1 MLVATAVA
9 TDTRVLREATTLVA
23 AGHQV
28 HVIGMRVPAGYEPPA
43 GVTVSS
49 VGAGSVLRPEG
60 AASLARRKL
69 SPPVRLGRWL
79 LLPEHRNQSF
89 RRWARGAEQDA
100 AGRDFDV
107 VHAHDFTAL
116 EVGHRLAASRGVP
129 LVYDT
134 HELWSGRPRVG
145 RPTPY
150 QHARELR
157 VERRLGGEAAAVVT
171 VGEGVAQ
178 ELRRQHGWEHVAV
191 VRNTFPFRPP
201 QPSRGAVTAA
211 VYAGRLAPFRELE
224 VLAAASRLVDLP
236 MEVMGPADETWL
248 AGFDPGRL
256 TVSPARSVEEVE
268 VRLAQAGLALVTH
281 SDRWPNHRLALPNK
295 LFHAVRAGVPVVATD
310 VGELAATVR
319 AHGLGTLYRPGDA
332 ADAARAVTEAVHRY
346 DELVAAV
353 RRAAPA
359 LSWEADATVL
369 TGLYDGLSQ
378 RPRIR

>member
-1 MLVATAVA
+1 MLVATSVA

-23 AGHQV
+23 AGHEV
-28 HVIGMRVPAGYEPPA
+28 HVIGLRVPAGWEPPA

-49 VGAGSVLRPEG
+49 VGAGSLLRPEG
-60 AASLARRKL
+60 APSLARRKL
-69 SPPVRLGRWL
+69 PAPVRAARWL
-79 LLPEHRNQSF
+79 LLPEHRNSSF
-89 RRWARGAEQDA
+89 RRWARAAEADA
-100 AGRDFDV
+100 RARAFDA

-116 EVGHRLAASRGVP
+116 EVAHRLAAERGVP

-150 QHARELR
+150 QHAHELR
-157 VERRLGGEAAAVVT
+157 VERRLGREAAAVIT
-171 VGEGVAQ
+171 VGDGVAR
-178 ELRRQHGWEHVAV
+178 ELRRLHGWEHVVV
-191 VRNTFPFRPP
+191 VRNTFPFEPP
-201 QPSRGAVTAA
+201 RPSRGQVTAA
-211 VYAGRLAPFRELE
+211 VYAGRLAPYRELE

-236 MEVMGPADETWL
+236 MEAMGPADETWL

-256 TVSPARSVEEVE
+256 TVSPARTVEEVDA
-268 VRLAQAGLALVTH
+268 RLAAAGLALVTH

-319 AHGLGTLYRPGDA
+319 EHGIGTLYRPGDA
-332 ADAARAVTEAVHRY
+332 ADAARAVQEAVRRY

-359 LSWEADATVL
+359 LSWDADATVL
-369 TGLYDGLSQ
+369 TDLYARLAEGSPL
-378 RPRIR
+378 R